1 MITTQSYQLRNT
13 TTSPCGAKAKTGIF
27 QNGVIGK
34 CTTLIMHI
42 LAKAQPK
49 LKPNLEQQKLKKPHH
64 AKTVFTT
71 SHAQHTIKTTKTTFM
86 KKLSL

>member
-42 LAKAQPK
+42 LAKAQQK
-49 LKPNLEQQKLKKPHH
+49 LKPNPEQQKLKKRHR
-64 AKTVFTT
+64 AKTGFTT
-71 SHAQHTIKTTKTTFM
+71 LLELLTIKITKITCM

>member
-42 LAKAQPK
+42 PEKAQQK
-49 LKPNLEQQKLKKPHH
+49 SKAKPAQKSKKPRR

-71 SHAQHTIKTTKTTFM
+71 SHAQHTIKITKITCM
-86 KKLSL
+86 KKLNL